1 MAALRAFGVDVDA
14 DVAQDVAAAL
24 AEHAVRRRDDAA
36 EDVLVVRDRLDMPR
50 VDARA
55 IAAHEVI
62 HHEVIHNA
70 LPSEEFEDEAVHW
83 DALVAPRGTDVAL
96 RCEPAEPTPT
106 TLDRIVLV
114 DNDPVGDSRY
124 VVAMQELPPTN

>member
-70 LPSEEFEDEAVHW
+70 LPSEEFED
-83 DALVAPRGTDVAL
+83 VAL